1 MSTTNPSLEI
11 ALPELAYGSIWLV
24 SAGGDGD
31 PHHLSPLAA
40 YALGTADAVLHDPGI
55 SPRVLD
61 LVTPPRYREAA
72 APEQAIE
79 RSIKLARDGWR
90 VVHLV
95 NGSTTTSKYSTRL
108 AEHGIPLRIASST
121 GGPVGGEAPIGLL
134 LVRQPVPVGGRE
146 AGTMVTLFAA
156 EQSQPATDPQR
167 RQPPLS
173 FSMSGLAG

>member
-1 MSTTNPSLEI
+1 MPTTNPPLEI

-24 SAGGDGD
+24 SAEGDDD

-55 SPRVLD
+55 SSRVLD
-61 LVTPPRYREAA
+61 LITPPRYREAA

-95 NGSTTTSKYSTRL
+95 NGSTTTSKYSPRL
-108 AEHGIPLRIASST
+108 AEHGIQLRIASNT
-121 GGPVGGEAPIGLL
+121 GEPVGGETPIGLL
-134 LVRQPVPVGGRE
+134 LLRQPVPVGGSL
-146 AGTMVTLFAA
+146 AGTMIMLFAA